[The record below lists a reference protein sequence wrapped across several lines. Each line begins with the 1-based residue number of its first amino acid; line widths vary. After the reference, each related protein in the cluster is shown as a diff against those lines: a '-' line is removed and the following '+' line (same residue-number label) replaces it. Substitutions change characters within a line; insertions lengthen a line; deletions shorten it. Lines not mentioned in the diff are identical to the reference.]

1 VNEYVFM
8 AWKSLKSRKL
18 RTYLTALGIIIGV
31 VALVSLITL
40 GEGLEAGIGKTLD
53 RLGPR
58 RIFIGPKVI
67 GGLGS
72 GPPSGT
78 GILAQTDVD
87 TVAKISSVDYV
98 NAILVEN
105 LKIEFGREERYKNV
119 QGISLNDLDKLFE
132 EVDIQFQEGRLFE
145 PGDTNVAVIGYKFA
159 EDYFDKEVRL
169 QNSLYLN
176 GVKVRIIGI
185 QKEQGSEDLD
195 YRIAIPLKTMQQIL
209 GKPDAVSAITA
220 VAKQGQDV
228 DSVSERIEK
237 ELERKRNDENFQVT
251 NPKKVQAQAREIF
264 GIVTLVVSGIAFISL
279 IVGGIGIMNSMY
291 TSVLERR
298 REIGVMKAIGAT
310 NNAILRLFLLESGFL
325 GFTGGAIGILIGL
338 GIAFLAIFAINQ
350 LGVVQ
355 IVVSLNYSLILFGLL
370 FSFILGIVAGVL
382 PAMSA
387 AKLPPVDALRYE

>member
-1 VNEYVFM
+1 MNEYVFM

>member
-1 VNEYVFM
+1 M